1 MAQWRD
7 ERDAGAG
14 SIEDLEPVARPARV
28 GSSPSARIPALIVGT
43 LLVGVVAVG
52 VAGRS
57 QAPRIPA
64 PPAAAA
70 SSSPALPTST
80 DRTPRAA
87 SSSEE
92 PSSPTSTPHRRPLP
106 RDVPLDLAIGLDLR
120 FWFLLVAENERLLR
134 ADLTPDNGFYQSV
147 PIDDSWGDGVRA
159 RIFGRLGDN
168 PKTRLTNTPVPVVP
182 KGSLDLPLRLDESSV
197 DAVTLGALRQDG
209 RLGGL
214 VLRVRLEQGRGRPGP
229 TLLIVEAVRTA
240 VIRQDDSAPES
251 ARDAERYGSTNAD
264 YDRALASR
272 ATREALAR
280 SPRCARMLDPRL
292 GRSEANLMGCERALM
307 RAGTAGA
314 SIPPAPI
321 GATYWLDLRLDGEAI
336 ALQAL
341 DEAAG
346 SAHEASFPYP
356 ESWYVSAPVLGLYGH
371 STQGAPATIATL
383 QLSLGPNGQPGI
395 PVELA
400 HGPVQPGEVGS
411 ATWMVTLTRGQPH
424 GLAVLVRVRP
434 ADLP

>member
-14 SIEDLEPVARPARV
+14 SIEELGSAARPARV
-28 GSSPSARIPALIVGT
+28 GSSTSARIPALIVGT

-70 SSSPALPTST
+70 STSPALPAST
-80 DRTPRAA
+80 DQTPRAT

-92 PSSPTSTPHRRPLP
+92 PSSPTSTPDRRPLP
-106 RDVPLDLAIGLDLR
+106 RDVPLDLAPGLDLR

-159 RIFGRLGDN
+159 RIFGRLGDD
-168 PKTRLTNTPVPVVP
+168 PAMRLTDTRVPSVP
-182 KGSLDLPLRLDESSV
+182 EGSLDLPLRLDESSV

-209 RLGGL
+209 RLDGL

-240 VIRQDDSAPES
+240 VIQEDAAAPES
-251 ARDAERYGSTNAD
+251 ARDDDRYGSTNAD

-314 SIPPAPI
+314 SIPPTPI

-341 DEAAG
+341 DAAAEG
-346 SAHEASFPYP
+346 AHEAFFPYP
-356 ESWYVSAPVLGLYGH
+356 ESWYVRAPVLSLYGH
-371 STQGAPATIATL
+371 SKRGASATIATL
-383 QLSLGPNGQPGI
+383 QLSKGTRGQPGI

-400 HGPVQPGEVGS
+400 HGPVQPGDMGS
-411 ATWMVTLTRGQPH
+411 PIWIVTLTRGQPH
-424 GLAVLVRVRP
+424 GLAVLVQVLP